1 MLLCVSIS
9 LNNPESVEVYVR
21 VENTPV
27 PIILLKFKKITVTQP
42 TEYPSGELTSTGAP
56 DASWYVAL
64 EVFPPI
70 SVVNCRLSLS
80 LLSYWGSCSVCS
92 RTGEGIPMF
101 GGRKKVKSNWGL
113 GEIHGETRDVYIFLF
128 NLGPLYINWG
138 AVRRA
143 AGLICL
149 ETIIT

>member
-9 LNNPESVEVYVR
+9 SSHPEAVELYVR

-27 PIILLKFKKITVTQP
+27 PIILLKFKKTTVTQP
-42 TEYPSGELTSTGAP
+42 TEYPNGELTSTGAP

-70 SVVNCRLSLS
+70 SVVYFRLSLS

-92 RTGEGIPMF
+92 RTGEGRPIL
-101 GGRKKVKSNWGL
+101 GGEKEVEGNGIVR
-113 GEIHGETRDVYIFLF
+113 ETHG
-128 NLGPLYINWG
+128 
-138 AVRRA
+138 
-143 AGLICL
+143 
-149 ETIIT
+149 

>member
-1 MLLCVSIS
+1 MLMYVSIS
-9 LNNPESVEVYVR
+9 LNNPVAVEVYVR

-64 EVFPPI
+64 EVFPPT
-70 SVVNCRLSLS
+70 SVVNFRLSLS

-92 RTGEGIPMF
+92 LTGEGIPMIE
-101 GGRKKVKSNWGL
+101 GGKNIEENWDL
-113 GEIHGETRDVYIFLF
+113 HETHGESWDVYILLF
-128 NLGPLYINWG
+128 NLDPPPITG
-138 AVRRA
+138 ARSGERQA
-143 AGLICL
+143 SSA
-149 ETIIT
+149 

>member
-1 MLLCVSIS
+1 MLLYVSIYS
-9 LNNPESVEVYVR
+9 DNPVTVELYVR

-64 EVFPPI
+64 DVFPPI
-70 SVVNCRLSLS
+70 SVVNWRLSLS

-92 RTGEGIPMF
+92 RTGEGIPIF
-101 GGRKKVKSNWGL
+101 VDRKNVEENWDLRGT
-113 GEIHGETRDVYIFLF
+113 HGETWDVYILLL
-128 NLGPLYINWG
+128 NLGPP
-138 AVRRA
+138 
-143 AGLICL
+143 
-149 ETIIT
+149 

>member
-1 MLLCVSIS
+1 MLLYVSIFS
-9 LNNPESVEVYVR
+9 NNPESVDLYVR

-101 GGRKKVKSNWGL
+101 AGRKNVEENWDL
-113 GEIHGETRDVYIFLF
+113 HETHGESWDVYIVLF
-128 NLGPLYINWG
+128 NLGPPK
-138 AVRRA
+138 
-143 AGLICL
+143 
-149 ETIIT
+149 